1 MSFLSGLGK
10 VKLDG
15 QKGLTKDKPI
25 LAIEAPD
32 VVYIP
37 LVIGAAIQFDVH
49 VQAGDEVKVGTK
61 LATRKDMYV
70 PIYSPVSGTVKGI
83 EKRMHSSGRPQNHIA
98 IENNHQY
105 ESVKAIDIE
114 NADTL
119 TKEEI
124 VNAMKELGLIGLGG
138 AGFPTFMKYGRTD
151 GIHTILING
160 VECEPFLTSDH
171 LAMKRDP
178 HALMD
183 GTKFMMK
190 AAGCDKAIIAI
201 KEHKPDLLEVLRN
214 EASKYQGIEVV
225 EVPDAY
231 PMGWERTLVKQITK
245 KDYDRLPAEVGVIV
259 NNASTAMALSNGIRK
274 GEAIYK
280 RVVTVS
286 GNGIKNPQNVEVCV
300 GTPFNHVVAAMG
312 GYVDAPEGHILAGGP
327 MMGKSVMNDQVV
339 ITTTSNGMTVIVK
352 EEIPAL
358 PCLKCGMCTLAC
370 PSHLQPVKI
379 IQGEKRADVETLEK
393 LDVMRCVECGTCT
406 YVCPSKIE
414 VTDFVSKAKRRV
426 NLANIK
432 KNAAAK
438 KK

>member
-15 QKGLTKDKPI
+15 QKGLTKDLPI
-25 LAIEAPD
+25 LEVEAPD

-37 LVIGAAIQFDVH
+37 LVLGAAIQFDVH

-70 PIYSPVSGTVKGI
+70 PIYSSVSGVVKGI
-83 EKRMHSSGRPQNHIA
+83 EKRMHVSGRPQNHIA
-98 IENNHQY
+98 IENDHKY
-105 ESVKAIDIE
+105 DSVKAIDIE
-114 NADTL
+114 NPDAL

-138 AGFPTFMKYGRTD
+138 AGFPTFIKYGRTD
-151 GIHTILING
+151 GIHTIIING

-171 LAMKRDP
+171 LAMKRDAY
-178 HALMD
+178 ALMD
-183 GTKFMMK
+183 GVTFMMK
-190 AAGCDKAIIAI
+190 AAECDKAIVAI
-201 KEHKPDLLEVLRN
+201 KVHKPDLLEVLKA

-274 GEAIYK
+274 GEAITK

-300 GTPFNHVVAAMG
+300 GTPFSHVVEAMG
-312 GYVDAPEGHILAGGP
+312 GYVDAPEGHVLAGGP
-327 MMGKSVMNDQVV
+327 MMGKAIMNDQVV
-339 ITTTSNGMTVIVK
+339 ITIASNGMTVLVK
-352 EEIPAL
+352 EDIPAL
-358 PCLKCGMCTLAC
+358 PCLKCGECTLSC
-370 PSHLQPVKI
+370 PAHLQPVKMM
-379 IQGEKRADVETLEK
+379 QAEKRADVEMLEK

-414 VTDFVSKAKRRV
+414 VTDFISKAKRRV
-426 NLANIK
+426 NLAITK
-432 KNAAAK
+432 RNAAAK
-438 KK
+438 K

>member
-15 QKGLTKDKPI
+15 QKGLTKDLPI
-25 LAIEAPD
+25 LEVKAPD

-37 LVIGAAIQFDVH
+37 LVLGAAIQFDVH

-70 PIYSPVSGTVKGI
+70 PIYSSVSGVVKGI
-83 EKRMHSSGRPQNHIA
+83 EKRMHVSGRPQNHIA
-98 IENNHQY
+98 IENDHKY
-105 ESVKAIDIE
+105 DSVKAIDIE
-114 NADTL
+114 NPDAL

-138 AGFPTFMKYGRTD
+138 AGFPTFIKYGRTD
-151 GIHTILING
+151 GIHTIIING

-171 LAMKRDP
+171 LAMKRDAY
-178 HALMD
+178 ALMD
-183 GTKFMMK
+183 GVTFMMK
-190 AAGCDKAIIAI
+190 AAECDKAIVAI
-201 KEHKPDLLEVLRN
+201 KVHKPDLLEVLQA

-274 GEAIYK
+274 GEAITK

-300 GTPFNHVVAAMG
+300 GTPFSHVVEAMG
-312 GYVDAPEGHILAGGP
+312 GYVDAPEGHVLAGGP
-327 MMGKSVMNDQVV
+327 MMGKSIMNDQVV
-339 ITTTSNGMTVIVK
+339 ITVASNGMTVLVK
-352 EEIPAL
+352 EDIKPLA
-358 PCLKCGMCTLAC
+358 CLKCGECTLSC
-370 PSHLQPVKI
+370 PAHLQPVKMM
-379 IQGEKRADVETLEK
+379 QAEKRADVEMLEK

-414 VTDFVSKAKRRV
+414 VTDFISKAKRRV
-426 NLANIK
+426 NLAITK
-432 KNAAAK
+432 RNAAAK
-438 KK
+438 K